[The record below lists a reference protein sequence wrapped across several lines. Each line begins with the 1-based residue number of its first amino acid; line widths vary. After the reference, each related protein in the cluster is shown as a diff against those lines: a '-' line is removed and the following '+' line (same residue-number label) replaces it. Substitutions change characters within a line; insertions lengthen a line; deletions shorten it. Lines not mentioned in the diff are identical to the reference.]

1 MTVSISSIKADAKKA
16 LKGNWL
22 MAIISGL
29 TLLFSYLII
38 QNTASL
44 LAVVLG
50 EIWATVIMFVLLLLL
65 FCPLLLGTFRCLW
78 RLFGGMDDTVIS
90 VFYYFSKMS
99 LYLKVLKFALKLAV
113 RVAIFALIFYLPV
126 IALNVIAS
134 PELYRII
141 DVPIPIWSQN
151 LSLFVKFLSSF
162 SFALV
167 ILSISK
173 FYLAPILIIANEEID
188 LDEAI
193 YMSRVISKGSLMD
206 FVFLIIS
213 LIGWMLLSLFFLP
226 LIFTLP
232 YFIMCYIV
240 HSKYSIK
247 DYNDKIKSLSD
258 DSFPSFVAGV

>member
-1 MTVSISSIKADAKKA
+1 
-16 LKGNWL
+16 
-22 MAIISGL
+22 MA
-29 TLLFSYLII
+29 F
-38 QNTASL
+38 
-44 LAVVLG
+44 
-50 EIWATVIMFVLLLLL
+50 
-65 FCPLLLGTFRCLW
+65 
-78 RLFGGMDDTVIS
+78 
-90 VFYYFSKMS
+90 
-99 LYLKVLKFALKLAV
+99 
-113 RVAIFALIFYLPV
+113 FALIFYLPV

-134 PELYRII
+134 PEFYRII

-151 LSLFVKFLSSF
+151 LSLLVRFLSSF

-206 FVFLIIS
+206 FVFLFIS
-213 LIGWMLLSLFFLP
+213 LIGWMLLSLFFVP